1 MELAFDDVSK
11 VVASYVPNLLGALAI
26 LIVGWLVA
34 RIIGAVVVGALRRTE
49 LDNRLA
55 QFIAG
60 DRSAAS
66 IQLEPWIGKAVFY
79 LLMILVLV
87 GFFQTLGLTLV
98 TEPLN
103 RLLNQ
108 FFQFAPQLF
117 GAAALLIIA
126 WVLANLLRAIVSRV
140 LRAAK
145 IDQRLA
151 EQAERSTQ
159 VSLAQTIADTAYWL
173 VFLLFLPALLSA
185 LSLQGLLGPVQGM
198 INKIL
203 DFLPNLFTAGLIL
216 LAGWFLARIVRGIVT
231 NFLVAIGAERL
242 TQTVGLTQILG
253 TQSLAGLLGLIFYV
267 VILIPV
273 ILAALDALQ
282 LQAVTLP
289 TSNMLN
295 KILAAI
301 PDILAASLIL
311 LFAYVSARL
320 VATLTN
326 NLLTGIGFNTLL
338 RRLGF
343 SAQVSS
349 PGQRPPAE
357 LVGYLVFLAIMLVAA
372 TEAARQLGFA
382 VLADLVTRFMIFAGE
397 VILGLIV
404 FAIGLYLA
412 NLASSAIETSGAA
425 HRGWLALTARVSIIV
440 LAGAMALRQMGVAND
455 IINLAFGLLL
465 GAVALAV
472 ALAVGLGARD
482 VAGKEV
488 EEIIKSIRR
497 KEAADGQTEMVVHS

>member
-1 MELAFDDVSK
+1 MELAVEDVGK
-11 VVASYVPNLLGALAI
+11 IVTSYIPTLLGALAI
-26 LIVGWLVA
+26 LVCGWLVA
-34 RIIGAVVVGALRRTE
+34 RIIGALVAGALRRTE

-55 QFIAG
+55 RFIAG
-60 DRSAAS
+60 DRSAAA
-66 IQLEPWIGKAVFY
+66 IHLEQWVGKAVFY

-108 FFQFAPQLF
+108 FFQYAPQLF
-117 GAAALLIIA
+117 GAVALLLIA
-126 WVLANLLRAIVSRV
+126 WVLASLLSAIISRV
-140 LRAAK
+140 LRAANV
-145 IDQRLA
+145 DQRLA
-151 EQAERSTQ
+151 DQTEYAQ

-173 VFLLFLPALLSA
+173 VFLLFLPALLST

-203 DFLPNLFTAGLIL
+203 DFLPNILTAGLIL
-216 LAGWFLARIVRGIVT
+216 LIGWFLARIVRGIVT
-231 NFLVAIGAERL
+231 NFLIAVGADRL
-242 TQTVGLTQILG
+242 TRTVGLNQFLG
-253 TQSLAGLLGLIFYV
+253 AQSLAGLLGLVSYV
-267 VILIPV
+267 LILIPV
-273 ILAALDALQ
+273 ALAALDALQ

-301 PDILAASLIL
+301 PDILAASLIF
-311 LFAYVSARL
+311 LFAFVVGRL
-320 VATLTN
+320 VGNLTN
-326 NLLTGIGFNTLL
+326 NLLSGIGFNTILG
-338 RRLGF
+338 RLGF
-343 SAQVSS
+343 SAAATS
-349 PGQRPPAE
+349 PGQRTPAE
-357 LVGYLVFLAIMLVAA
+357 MIGYLVFLAIVLVGA
-372 TEAARQLGFA
+372 TEASRQLGFS
-382 VLADLVTRFMIFAGE
+382 VLADLVNRFLLFAGD

-412 NLASSAIETSGAA
+412 NLASAAIETSATT
-425 HRGWLALTARVSIIV
+425 HRGWLALAARISIIV

-482 VAGKEV
+482 VAGREV
-488 EEIIKSIRR
+488 EQIIKSIRI
-497 KEAADGQTEMVVHS
+497 KEGNNAQGEMAIRS

>member
-1 MELAFDDVSK
+1 MELAVEDVGK
-11 VVASYVPNLLGALAI
+11 VVTSYVPTLLGALAI
-26 LIVGWLVA
+26 LIFGWLVA
-34 RIIGAVVVGALRRTE
+34 RIIGALVAGALRRTE
-49 LDNRLA
+49 LDNRIA
-55 QFIAG
+55 RFISG
-60 DRSAAS
+60 DRSAAA
-66 IQLEPWIGKAVFY
+66 IHLEQWVGRAVFY

-108 FFQFAPQLF
+108 FFQYAPQLF
-117 GAAALLIIA
+117 GAAALLLIA
-126 WVLANLLRAIVSRV
+126 WVLASLLSAIISRV

-151 EQAERSTQ
+151 ERTEHTQ

-203 DFLPNLFTAGLIL
+203 DFLPNLFIAGLIL
-216 LAGWFLARIVRGIVT
+216 LIGWFLARIVRGIVT
-231 NFLVAIGAERL
+231 NFLIAVGAERL
-242 TQTVGLTQILG
+242 TQRVGLSQILG
-253 TQSLAGLLGLIFYV
+253 TQSLAGLLGLISYIL
-267 VILIPV
+267 ILIPV
-273 ILAALDALQ
+273 LLAALDALQ

-295 KILAAI
+295 KILATI
-301 PDILAASLIL
+301 PDILAASLIF
-311 LFAYVSARL
+311 LFAFVIGRL
-320 VATLTN
+320 AANLTN
-326 NLLTGIGFNTLL
+326 NLLSGIGFNTILH
-338 RRLGF
+338 RLGF
-343 SAQVSS
+343 SAGVAS
-349 PGQRPPAE
+349 PGQRTPAE
-357 LVGYLVFLAIMLVAA
+357 MIGYLVFLAILLVGA
-372 TEAARQLGFA
+372 TEAAGQLGFA
-382 VLADLVTRFMIFAGE
+382 VLADLVNRFMLFAGD

-404 FAIGLYLA
+404 LGIGLYLA
-412 NLASSAIETSGAA
+412 NLASAAIEASGAA
-425 HRGWLALTARVSIIV
+425 HRGWLALAARVSIIV

-482 VAGKEV
+482 VAGREV
-488 EEIIKSIRR
+488 EQMIKSIRI
-497 KEAADGQTEMVVHS
+497 KEANDGRGEVVIPS

>member
-1 MELAFDDVSK
+1 MELAFEDMSK
-11 VVASYVPNLLGALAI
+11 AVAAYVPNVLGALAI

-34 RIIGAVVVGALRRTE
+34 RIIAAIVTGTLRRTE

-55 QFIAG
+55 RLIAG
-60 DRSAAS
+60 DRSASA
-66 IQLEPWIGKAVFY
+66 IHLEQWIGRVVFY

-87 GFFQTLGLTLV
+87 AFFETLGLTLV

-117 GAAALLIIA
+117 GAAALLVIA
-126 WVLANLLRAIVSRV
+126 WVLANLLRAIISRV
-140 LRAAK
+140 LKAAN

-151 EQAERSTQ
+151 EQAESSPR

-173 VFLLFLPALLSA
+173 VFLLFLPALLNA

-203 DFLPNLFTAGLIL
+203 DFLPNIFTAGLIVL
-216 LAGWFLARIVRGIVT
+216 VGWFLARIVRGIVT
-231 NFLVAIGAERL
+231 NFLVALGAERL
-242 TQTVGLTQILG
+242 TERVGLTQVLG
-253 TQSLAGLLGLIFYV
+253 TQSLPELVGLVTYV
-267 VILIPV
+267 LILIPV
-273 ILAALDALQ
+273 VLAALDALH
-282 LQAVTLP
+282 LQAVTAP

-295 KILAAI
+295 IILATL
-301 PDILAASLIL
+301 PDILAASLIVL
-311 LFAYVSARL
+311 VAYVIGRL
-320 VATLTN
+320 VSTLTT
-326 NLLTGIGFNTLL
+326 NLLSGVGFNTIL

-343 SAQVSS
+343 AVGVS
-349 PGQRPPAE
+349 PGQRTPAE
-357 LVGYLVFLAIMLVAA
+357 MVGYLVFVAIMLVAA
-372 TEAARQLGFA
+372 TEAARQLGFT

-397 VILGLIV
+397 VVLGLIV

-412 NLASSAIETSGAA
+412 NLAAGAIETSGATHA
-425 HRGWLALTARVSIIV
+425 GLLALAARSSIIV
-440 LAGAMALRQMGVAND
+440 LASAMALRQMGVAND
-455 IINLAFGLLL
+455 IINMAFGLLL

-482 VAGKEV
+482 VAGREV
-488 EEIIKSIRR
+488 EELIRSIKA
-497 KEAADGQTEMVVHS
+497 KESNNGQRDTLVHS